1 MAYFLLPQRLN
12 KNSKQLA
19 GSLESILLFRQEEKE
34 GRQRERG
41 RVRQRQTDRQATVA
55 FACGLLGSSLR
66 RVLCLPFL
74 VCR

>member
-41 RVRQRQTDRQATVA
+41 GVRQTDRQATVA
-55 FACGLLGSSLR
+55 FACGLLGSLLR